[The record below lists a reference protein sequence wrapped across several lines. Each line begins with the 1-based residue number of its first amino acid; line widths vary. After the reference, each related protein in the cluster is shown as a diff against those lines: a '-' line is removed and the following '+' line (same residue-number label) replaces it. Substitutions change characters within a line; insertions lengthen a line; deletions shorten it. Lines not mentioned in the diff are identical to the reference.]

1 MKKKREQGFIEKI
14 VRWIIN
20 KYLPGFYLAQKPPRG
35 RVRKVRISKPVD
47 VVAVKNTEAI
57 S

>member
-1 MKKKREQGFIEKI
+1 METKRKQGLIEKI
-14 VRWIIN
+14 VRAIIK
-20 KYLPGFYLAQKPPRG
+20 KYLPGFYLAQKPPKG
-35 RVRKVRISKPVD
+35 RVRKARAPKTVD